1 MSSLIQA
8 MSTDDVIICRR
19 KGRYIKGRFKSTSE
33 KRLKARMAVFPL
45 TPNELLRL
53 PEARRTTES
62 LNFYSDERLF
72 TTDEKISR
80 RADLVH
86 VRNKVFEIHSVEDW
100 TNTDL
105 PHFRSIGVKVDGQ
118 GSGQS

>member
-62 LNFYSDERLF
+62 LNFYSDHELKNKILNTLKKKGHIENQELKIER
-72 TTDEKISR
+72 
-80 RADLVH
+80 
-86 VRNKVFEIHSVEDW
+86 N
-100 TNTDL
+100 
-105 PHFRSIGVKVDGQ
+105 
-118 GSGQS
+118 